1 MSSFPSDSTVEFDL
15 TASTVDERLLV
26 LSVDVSKRPLSVPI
40 DALTVVP
47 TVVPRR
53 PMSDDLTVVMK
64 CPMFEYLTA
73 VPRCPLSDNS
83 TVERILSDLT
93 AVERCL

>member
-1 MSSFPSDSTVEFDL
+1 MNSFPSDLTVEFDL

-26 LSVDVSKRPLSVPI
+26 LSVVSKRPLSVPN
-40 DALTVVP
+40 DALAVVS
-47 TVVPRR
+47 RR
-53 PMSDDLTVVMK
+53 PMSDDLTVVTK
-64 CPMFEYLTA
+64 RPMFEYLTA

>member
-1 MSSFPSDSTVEFDL
+1 M

-53 PMSDDLTVVMK
+53 PMSDDLTVTK
-64 CPMFEYLTA
+64 RPMFEYLTA

-83 TVERILSDLT
+83 AVERILSDLT

>member
-1 MSSFPSDSTVEFDL
+1 M
-15 TASTVDERLLV
+15 TASIVDERLLV
-26 LSVDVSKRPLSVPI
+26 LSVVSKRLLSVPI

-53 PMSDDLTVVMK
+53 PMSDDLTVVTK
-64 CPMFEYLTA
+64 RPMFEYLTA

>member
-1 MSSFPSDSTVEFDL
+1 MSPFPSDSTIEFDL
-15 TASTVDERLLV
+15 TASTVDEMRLLV
-26 LSVDVSKRPLSVPI
+26 LSVVSKRPLSVPI

-53 PMSDDLTVVMK
+53 PMPDESTVVTK
-64 CPMFEYLTA
+64 RPMFEYLTV

>member
-1 MSSFPSDSTVEFDL
+1 MPDESS
-15 TASTVDERLLV
+15 
-26 LSVDVSKRPLSVPI
+26 
-40 DALTVVP
+40 
-47 TVVPRR
+47 
-53 PMSDDLTVVMK
+53 VVMK
-64 CPMFEYLTA
+64 RPMFEYLTA

>member
-26 LSVDVSKRPLSVPI
+26 LSVVSKRPLSVPI

-47 TVVPRR
+47 TVVPRC
-53 PMSDDLTVVMK
+53 PMSDESTVVTK
-64 CPMFEYLTA
+64 RPMFEYLTA